1 MKKKEKWECKRCGKC
16 CRFIVIPVQDPINA
30 ETEFYLD
37 AHGIACDGKKIII
50 PAVCQ
55 YLRSSP
61 QPSPSGGGSKGGGTK
76 YNCTI
81 HEDNFSNCRLG
92 GEKECKDA
100 QKAWLM
106 LHPEG

>member
-1 MKKKEKWECKRCGKC
+1 MWKCKRCGKC
-16 CRFIVIPVQDPINA
+16 CKFIVIPVQDPINA

-50 PAVCQ
+50 PAICQ
-55 YLRSSP
+55 YLK
-61 QPSPSGGGSKGGGTK
+61 KGDLRGDEGE
-76 YNCTI
+76 YYCTI

-106 LHPEG
+106 LHPKG

>member
-1 MKKKEKWECKRCGKC
+1 MKMKNEEWKCKRCGKC
-16 CRFIVIPVQDPINA
+16 CKFIVIPVQDPINA

-37 AHGIACDGKKIII
+37 AHGIACDGEKIII

-55 YLRSSP
+55 YLEIEYKDKRY
-61 QPSPSGGGSKGGGTK
+61 K
-76 YNCTI
+76 YKCTI

-106 LHPEG
+106 LHPGG